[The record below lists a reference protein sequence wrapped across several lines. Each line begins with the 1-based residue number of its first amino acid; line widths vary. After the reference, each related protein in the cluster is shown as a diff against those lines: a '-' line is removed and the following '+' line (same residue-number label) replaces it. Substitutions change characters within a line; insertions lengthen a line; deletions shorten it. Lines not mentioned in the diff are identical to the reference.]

1 MNRSVDQSH
10 PLTGT
15 PTHTQTQAIQ
25 FSQATIFDD
34 LAEIRNDG
42 DGSRDGRKLAG
53 WMDGWLLL
61 KMRATKSRDWKV
73 GLFVVSVATAAAAA
87 VQ

>member
-1 MNRSVDQSH
+1 M
-10 PLTGT
+10 
-15 PTHTQTQAIQ
+15 
-25 FSQATIFDD
+25 IFDD

-42 DGSRDGRKLAG
+42 DGSGDGRKRWL
-53 WMDGWLLL
+53 DGWLLLLLL

-73 GLFVVSVATAAAAA
+73 GLFVVSVATAAAA